1 MIRKSED
8 IGALERAIGHRFED
22 RKLLAEALTHSSII
36 DSESNE
42 RLEFLGDRVLGLVIA
57 HTLISR
63 YPNENEGML
72 APRLNDLVRRE
83 TLASVAETLN
93 LGAHMKMARSES
105 QSGGRRKQGML
116 ADAMEAVVA
125 AVFLDAGL
133 QAARDVIL
141 DAWQPHLDTQDTA
154 PIDAKTALQE
164 WAQGRGLPLPAYE
177 TLNREG
183 PDHNPRFRVSVS
195 LSTGERA
202 EGIDSSKRAA
212 QQVAAS
218 ELLSMLDTTT

>member
-1 MIRKSED
+1 MIRRSDD
-8 IGALERAIGHRFED
+8 IGALERAVGHTFED

-36 DSESNE
+36 DSASNE

-57 HTLISR
+57 QTLVSR

-83 TLASVAETLN
+83 TLAQVAETLD

-105 QSGGRRKQGML
+105 QSGGRRKQSML
-116 ADAMEAVVA
+116 ADAMEAIVA
-125 AVFLDAGL
+125 AVFLDGGL

-141 DAWQPHLDTQDTA
+141 DAWRPYLDAQNTA

-164 WAQGRGLPLPAYE
+164 WAQGRGLPLPTYE
-177 TLNREG
+177 TLDREG
-183 PDHNPRFRVSVS
+183 PDHDPRFRVGVS

-202 EGIDSSKRAA
+202 EGVDSSKRAA
-212 QQVAAS
+212 QQVAAT
-218 ELLSMLDTTT
+218 ELLSILDTNA